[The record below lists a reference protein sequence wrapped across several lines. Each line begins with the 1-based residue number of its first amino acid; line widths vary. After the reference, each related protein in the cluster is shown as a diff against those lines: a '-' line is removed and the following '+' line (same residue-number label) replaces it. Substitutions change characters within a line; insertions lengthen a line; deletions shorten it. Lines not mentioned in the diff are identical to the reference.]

1 MDKLNFNE
9 PNVTKNNEFDAYH
22 TENYC
27 RILNHQHS
35 GGLRPMKYPKTA
47 KNCCKYMKNY
57 IFGLKMATLNFSE
70 HKVIKSLTI

>member
-22 TENYC
+22 TENYF

-35 GGLRPMKYPKTA
+35 GGL
-47 KNCCKYMKNY
+47 
-57 IFGLKMATLNFSE
+57 
-70 HKVIKSLTI
+70 